1 MVFLKKLHPKKD
13 ISNKYKN
20 WMNDKVVHEFSVQK
34 FKKHSLSSIR
44 KYVKDMNS
52 SKNNILLGIFINRK
66 NKKEHIGNIK
76 IGPINFFYKTAY
88 ISYFI
93 GERNLWKKGYGT
105 KAIKEVIKIA
115 KRKKIKKLKAGFVE
129 INPSSKRVLE
139 KNGFKKEGILRSE
152 EEHKNKRYNA
162 FIYGKVL

>member
-1 MVFLKKLHPKKD
+1 
-13 ISNKYKN
+13 
-20 WMNDKVVHEFSVQK
+20 MN
-34 FKKHSLSSIR
+34 
-44 KYVKDMNS
+44 N
-52 SKNNILLGIFINRK
+52 SKNEILLGIFIKKN
-66 NKKEHIGNIK
+66 NKKDHIGNIK

-129 INPSSKRVLE
+129 INHSSKIVLE
-139 KNGFKKEGILRSE
+139 KNCFKK
-152 EEHKNKRYNA
+152 
-162 FIYGKVL
+162 